1 MKVAIYQIIPE
12 LDNSRMLFNSLEY
25 MKKAHDGRVLAEIYE
40 MIFCGEIDAED
51 CEDVFRIFNTDFPQ
65 GYKGRSLSVSDVVE
79 IIGSDG
85 KSEFYF
91 CDTIGFERI
100 KFRKEKAMTLVLN
113 HNYDCV
119 QEKQE
124 NVSVFFIG
132 QNGIEQVKCKSFEFT
147 RCKYSETQL
156 GYRIRCNTNDGKNLK
171 FDFLDRPSIILSNCL
186 DTFPKSLL
194 YIDEKTTRY
203 SVHSKENLGI
213 VCTWLHRKGYNVESF
228 YGGCKYEVL
237 YRRKR
242 KHRP

>member
-25 MKKAHDGRVLAEIYE
+25 MKKAHDGRIPAEIYE
-40 MIFCGEIDAED
+40 MIFCGEIEAED

-79 IIGSDG
+79 IIHSGT

-91 CDTIGFERI
+91 CDSVEFTVIDFE
-100 KFRKEKAMTLVLN
+100 KQKVMTSVLN

-119 QEKQE
+119 QEKKE

-132 QNGIEQVKCKSFEFT
+132 KNGLEQHKCKSFELT
-147 RCKYSETQL
+147 RCRYSETQL
-156 GYRIRCNTNDGKNLK
+156 GYRIHCKTNDGKKLK

-213 VCTWLHRKGYNVESF
+213 VCTWLMRKGYIFESF
-228 YGGCKYEVL
+228 
-237 YRRKR
+237 
-242 KHRP
+242 